1 MGERELIER
10 AWRVFKRD
18 PRELLWLDDAQAV
31 ELSGKIVLKVDV
43 FDETTDWLPGMTMRD
58 VGWRAVTAA
67 VSDVLVKGAKPLGV
81 LLGVGLPED
90 SFDAADELFA
100 GVEEACDELGVRVW
114 GGDTG
119 SSDHLYVAVAA
130 AGVAERLVPRSGARP
145 GDALML
151 AGHEVSTPAAYAVLL
166 EGAEPCEGV
175 EEAIEL
181 AYRPRLTKPEF
192 WLEASRLATA
202 SIDDSD
208 GLALTLHYLAEASGV
223 KLVVERLPLS
233 ATLLA
238 CAERWGRDPLELAL
252 YFGGEEYNFVFTTR
266 DPDAVLQLAEKHGQ
280 RVWRIGRVE
289 EGRGVV
295 LEGYGGVEP
304 RGWEHFRGW
313 ALGRRFGSDRPR
325 SPSRR

>member
-18 PRELLWLDDAQAV
+18 PRELLGLDDAQAV
-31 ELSGKIVLKVDV
+31 ELRGIAVFKVDV
-43 FDETTDWLPGMTMRD
+43 FDETTDWLPGMTLRD
-58 VGWRAVTAA
+58 VGWRAVAAA
-67 VSDVLVKGAKPLGV
+67 VSDVLVKGARPLGV
-81 LLGVGLPED
+81 LIGVGLPED

-100 GVEEACDELGVRVW
+100 GIEEACDELGVRVW

-119 SSDHLYVAVAA
+119 SSDHLYVAVAV
-130 AGVAERLVPRSGARP
+130 AGVAERLVPRGGARP
-145 GDALML
+145 GDALMI

-166 EGAEPCEGV
+166 EGLEPCEGV
-175 EEAIEL
+175 EEAIKL

-192 WLEASRLATA
+192 WLEAAPLVTA

-233 ATLLA
+233 PALLA
-238 CAERWGRDPLELAL
+238 CAERWGRDPLEMAL

-266 DPDAVLQLAEKHGQ
+266 DPDAVLELAEEHGQ
-280 RVWRIGRVE
+280 KAWVIGRVE
-289 EGRGVV
+289 EGSGVV
-295 LEGYGGVEP
+295 LEGFGEVER
-304 RGWEHFRGW
+304 RGWEHFSGW
-313 ALGRRFGSDRPR
+313 GARRAGRTV
-325 SPSRR
+325 